1 MKYTDNLF
9 WNFVTNNLSSE
20 EMKEAEALVV
30 ANAEADAAIFASMAC
45 YDTISDQIEISE
57 EDEDY
62 YSYIYSKNTRIS
74 AVYASNRQTSKNN
87 ASMETMKLKKSEIDY
102 VKTLAAQFAES
113 EDKEKTLKENLV
125 EFFMGH
131 FSDEVGRKSATETI
145 ERIASGI
152 TTFNEQLSEALKKDL
167 EAGKVDYLE
176 ALSAVGSDMPLKNR
190 FELYASF
197 LILLETLEA
206 DNLNLE
212 EMSFKE
218 SYEAKKHTRFVIPQG
233 EEVSQEMLNEV
244 LEKINYMLE
253 NSSFCLST
261 IESSRSLLDVLD
273 DDKLAFALIDSE
285 EEDLRAKMIMATCT
299 YIGVKSGE
307 ITALAPETKPEFVAL
322 GVAAGI
328 EEQKVLANLANGN
341 LDENKA
347 VQVLK
352 IIGAVVLIT
361 ALVVASAYLAS
372 TIAAGIGVGL
382 FILLGQ
388 GLLAMLVSS
397 VLGVAII
404 CTLTVMFTFLSV
416 KLVEFALS
424 IFDVIIDIVQS
435 DIKPK
440 AIEAWRAIKVWVKSK
455 LSIFFDDQDDDKDGD
470 NPELQNT
477 DDEQIY

>member
-1 MKYTDNLF
+1 
-9 WNFVTNNLSSE
+9 
-20 EMKEAEALVV
+20 
-30 ANAEADAAIFASMAC
+30 
-45 YDTISDQIEISE
+45 
-57 EDEDY
+57 
-62 YSYIYSKNTRIS
+62 
-74 AVYASNRQTSKNN
+74 
-87 ASMETMKLKKSEIDY
+87 METMKLKKSEIDY

-131 FSDEVGRKSATETI
+131 FSEEVGRKSATETI
-145 ERIASGI
+145 ERITSGI

-167 EAGKVDYLE
+167 EAGKVDYLD

-361 ALVVASAYLAS
+361 ALVFAVSYISAIAGGAVLVCLFTLLGEGIFAAFASAIVASVVIVGLYCLL
-372 TIAAGIGVGL
+372 TIASFKIVEVAGDI
-382 FILLGQ
+382 FD
-388 GLLAMLVSS
+388 
-397 VLGVAII
+397 
-404 CTLTVMFTFLSV
+404 
-416 KLVEFALS
+416 KLVDFIREKTMP
-424 IFDVIIDIVQS
+424 VV
-435 DIKPK
+435 KEVWCKVK
-440 AIEAWRAIKVWVKSK
+440 AWVNSK
-455 LSIFFDDQDDDKDGD
+455 ITTFFTADK
-470 NPELQNT
+470 E
-477 DDEQIY
+477 DDENDTPETKDCELFYVC